1 MLHELIREDSYQ
13 VRTRQLGEEHSTQK
27 EEKLQ
32 SLEGG
37 NKLSLQ
43 EKKKKGKQGCGS
55 GMDWEKRGEREV
67 AKAVHIRPERRQGRF
82 QSLVH

>member
-43 EKKKKGKQGCGS
+43 EKKKKKVSRAGGVGWTGKREG
-55 GMDWEKRGEREV
+55 RERW
-67 AKAVHIRPERRQGRF
+67 PRQFTYGLKEDKDDF
-82 QSLVH
+82 NP

>member
-43 EKKKKGKQGCGS
+43 EKKKK
-55 GMDWEKRGEREV
+55 KR
-67 AKAVHIRPERRQGRF
+67 
-82 QSLVH
+82 